1 MLAPITLSHIPRVE
15 FAHNRRAAAA
25 AIRQHLANLAASSVK
40 QTEILQE
47 DANERYPQ
55 KTTADQSAEAEL
67 SKAPGIG
74 GYISFIVAILFFSGL
89 LITDK
94 WWGIFDYT
102 ILNGSFGNV
111 VANVTDKG
119 GELSTTFSNFRGK
132 GGSGAIDGFVFALT
146 LVPSI
151 MLATAMIA
159 VFEYYGAIRA
169 ATRVLNPI
177 LRPLM
182 GLPGST
188 SLAIVAS
195 LQSTDAG
202 AALTRALKDRGELTE
217 DEVSIFATF
226 QMTADAALG
235 NFLATGVV
243 FFTLK
248 NAAGDLVVPTTI
260 GVCLGIILLGKVF
273 AANVMR
279 LLCLRRRKPSA
290 AA

>member
-1 MLAPITLSHIPRVE
+1 MSEDKTQDTVE
-15 FAHNRRAAAA
+15 EEKVGPGAYIA
-25 AIRQHLANLAASSVK
+25 LLAALV
-40 QTEILQE
+40 
-47 DANERYPQ
+47 
-55 KTTADQSAEAEL
+55 
-67 SKAPGIG
+67 
-74 GYISFIVAILFFSGL
+74 FFSG
-89 LITDK
+89 IFYKIDGYK
-94 WWGIFDYT
+94 WLGALDFT
-102 ILNGSFGNV
+102 TLAGAFGQISG
-111 VANVTDKG
+111 K
-119 GELSTTFSNFRGK
+119 TFV
-132 GGSGAIDGFVFALT
+132 GSGGIGARSGFLFALS
-146 LVPSI
+146 LVPTV
-151 MLATAMIA
+151 MLALGILEIVT
-159 VFEYYGAIRA
+159 YYGAIRA

>member
-1 MLAPITLSHIPRVE
+1 MSDTPKKPA
-15 FAHNRRAAAA
+15 
-25 AIRQHLANLAASSVK
+25 
-40 QTEILQE
+40 
-47 DANERYPQ
+47 
-55 KTTADQSAEAEL
+55 ADQSAEAEL
-67 SKAPGIG
+67 SKAPGSG

>member
-1 MLAPITLSHIPRVE
+1 MSDTPKKPA
-15 FAHNRRAAAA
+15 
-25 AIRQHLANLAASSVK
+25 
-40 QTEILQE
+40 
-47 DANERYPQ
+47 
-55 KTTADQSAEAEL
+55 ADQSAEAEL

-111 VANVTDKG
+111 VANVTD
-119 GELSTTFSNFRGK
+119 K

>member
-1 MLAPITLSHIPRVE
+1 MSDTPKKPA
-15 FAHNRRAAAA
+15 
-25 AIRQHLANLAASSVK
+25 
-40 QTEILQE
+40 
-47 DANERYPQ
+47 
-55 KTTADQSAEAEL
+55 ADQSAEAEL

-102 ILNGSFGNV
+102 ILN
-111 VANVTDKG
+111 
-119 GELSTTFSNFRGK
+119 GK

>member
-1 MLAPITLSHIPRVE
+1 MSDTPKKPA
-15 FAHNRRAAAA
+15 
-25 AIRQHLANLAASSVK
+25 
-40 QTEILQE
+40 
-47 DANERYPQ
+47 
-55 KTTADQSAEAEL
+55 ADQSAEAEL

-202 AALTRALKDRGELTE
+202 AALTLSL
-217 DEVSIFATF
+217 IH
-226 QMTADAALG
+226 
-235 NFLATGVV
+235 
-243 FFTLK
+243 
-248 NAAGDLVVPTTI
+248 I
-260 GVCLGIILLGKVF
+260 
-273 AANVMR
+273 
-279 LLCLRRRKPSA
+279 
-290 AA
+290 

>member
-1 MLAPITLSHIPRVE
+1 MSDTP
-15 FAHNRRAAAA
+15 
-25 AIRQHLANLAASSVK
+25 K
-40 QTEILQE
+40 
-47 DANERYPQ
+47 

-94 WWGIFDYT
+94 WWGIFDY
-102 ILNGSFGNV
+102 NV